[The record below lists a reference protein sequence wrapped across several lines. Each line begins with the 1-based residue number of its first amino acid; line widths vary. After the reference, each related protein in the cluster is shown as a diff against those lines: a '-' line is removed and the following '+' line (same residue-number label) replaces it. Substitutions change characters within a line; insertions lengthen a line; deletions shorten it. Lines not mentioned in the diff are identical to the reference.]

1 MDGSTR
7 DEQPMAGTEGS
18 TDEPPKGPPRPTDP
32 YPQPVQEVVD
42 PREADP
48 LEDRAR
54 TEVSGAR
61 IPRHDEDRG

>member
-1 MDGSTR
+1 MDDSTR
-7 DEQPMAGTEGS
+7 DEQPTAATEGS
-18 TDEPPKGPPRPTDP
+18 RDERPSGPARPTDP

-42 PREADP
+42 PTDPNP

-61 IPRHDEDRG
+61 IPRSDED